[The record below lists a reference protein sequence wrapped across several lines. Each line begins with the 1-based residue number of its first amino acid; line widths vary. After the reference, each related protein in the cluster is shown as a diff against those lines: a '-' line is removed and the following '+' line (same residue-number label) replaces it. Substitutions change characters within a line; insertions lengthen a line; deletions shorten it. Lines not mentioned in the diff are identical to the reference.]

1 MAPTPSIKTT
11 VAASGSGGTT
21 LSLGELRAFLAKAD
35 EAGLSNNARV
45 RASSYSDQR
54 DSSAG
59 WSLVAEE
66 GR

>member
-1 MAPTPSIKTT
+1 MPGPSIKTT

-21 LSLGELRAFLAKAD
+21 LSLGELKAFVAKT
-35 EAGLSNNARV
+35 EQAGMSDNARI

-59 WSLVAEE
+59 WSLTAEE